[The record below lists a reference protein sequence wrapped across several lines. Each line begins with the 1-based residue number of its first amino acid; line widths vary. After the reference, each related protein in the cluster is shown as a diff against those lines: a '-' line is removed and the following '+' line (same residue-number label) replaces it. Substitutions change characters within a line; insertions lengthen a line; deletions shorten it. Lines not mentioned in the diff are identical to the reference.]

1 MKLTRQL
8 LEAKIKEYLDDMYS
22 FGDEDV
28 ETTANILNTMNRFL
42 VESNGEI
49 SKKMLLEMADN
60 SQGETQYVMKDFILY
75 MDNV

>member
-8 LEAKIKEYLDDMYS
+8 LETRIKEYLDDAYAY
-22 FGDEDV
+22 GDENV

-42 VESNGEI
+42 IESNGEI

-75 MDNV
+75 MENV

>member
-8 LEAKIKEYLDDMYS
+8 LETKIKEYLDDMYS

-42 VESNGEI
+42 IESNGEI

-60 SQGETQYVMKDFILY
+60 SEGETQYVMKDFILY